1 MIPASNT
8 LLLAGAL
15 RKSGFFA
22 RLARGDNNA
31 AGLANPGAM
40 LARGK
45 DAASFLHS
53 QVTNDVEGLAP
64 GEGNFSAR
72 VNLQGQLL
80 HFFSLHR
87 LPGTSEAPAEFLL
100 ILERAAV
107 PQLIAAFEDFLFS
120 DDVTCTDVSNDYHFS
135 TLQGPDAER
144 ALEAAASTDA
154 SSQWEDFEAYAVRE
168 LKITDAAPCLVI
180 SRSLAGDAG
189 FLVAAPKRLGL
200 AAEQFENRVEQAA
213 RDVGF
218 EVLIEPELSQV
229 LEIMRIEAGQFRVG
243 PDTHERKCLLPETGL
258 EQHAVSY
265 TKGCYLGQE
274 VIARVR
280 TYGALPFGLRGL
292 VFECAQ
298 QGDWPQQA
306 ALLERLPESGAKLY
320 SVDGKKSIGQIVSRT
335 ISPVMEY
342 PIAFAYLDK
351 AHRTPGTQIDIRCKE
366 GDDGALAARV
376 TLLPFYNAPGRDE
389 RVAFLY
395 DRAIRVFAQGA
406 EEDAL
411 SILEDALKLDPG
423 FSDGYEAVGV
433 ILGRSERF
441 HEAID
446 IFKRLEEIAPEAP
459 MVNTNLSLYYMKIGD
474 KTSAENEAAKA
485 MQKSLAAGT
494 GTGISS
500 DEIDAQVQEQA
511 LSDAKRKLG
520 MFSQILEI
528 DPEDD
533 VALFGTG
540 NALSTLGEWGRAES
554 HYAKAC
560 EVDPK
565 NSAVY
570 LARGKALEAL
580 DRLADA
586 EAVYRDGMDVASRKG
601 DLMPLKEMEHR
612 MLLLSGANQSTG
624 GGPAT

>member
-1 MIPASNT
+1 MIPESNT
-8 LLLAGAL
+8 LELAGAV

-22 RLARGDNNA
+22 RLARGEA
-31 AGLANPGAM
+31 GACGLANPGAI

-53 QVTNDVEGLAP
+53 QVTNEVDALAA

-72 VNLQGQLL
+72 VNRQGQLL

-87 LPGTSEAPAEFLL
+87 LPAKAETPAAFLL
-100 ILERAAV
+100 ILEREAV
-107 PQLIAAFEDFLFS
+107 PQLLAAFDDFLFS
-120 DDVTCTDVSNDYHFS
+120 DDVSCTDVSDDYQFS
-135 TLQGPDAER
+135 TLQGPDARHAIE
-144 ALEAAASTDA
+144 EACKADGSVA
-154 SSQWEDFEAYAVRE
+154 WEGFESYGIRE
-168 LKITDAAPCLVI
+168 LEFAPDEPGLVI
-180 SRSLAGDAG
+180 SRSLTGDAG
-189 FLVAAPKRLGL
+189 YLIALPKNPAS
-200 AAEQFENRVEQAA
+200 AAERAEERLERAA
-213 RDVGF
+213 RQVGF
-218 EVLIEPELSQV
+218 EVLVEPELSLV
-229 LEIMRIEAGQFRVG
+229 LEIMRIEAGQVRVG
-243 PDTHERKCLLPETGL
+243 PDTRDRKCILPETGL

-298 QGDWPQQA
+298 QGDWSQQA
-306 ALLERLPESGAKLY
+306 ALLESLPDPGQALHASENE
-320 SVDGKKSIGQIVSRT
+320 KSIGQIVSRT
-335 ISPVMEY
+335 LSPVLGY

-351 AHRTPGTQIDIRCKE
+351 AHRTPGTEIDIQGKQ
-366 GDDGALAARV
+366 GPIAARV
-376 TLLPFYNAPGRDE
+376 TLLPFYHAPGRDE

-406 EEDAL
+406 EEQAL
-411 SILEDALKLDPG
+411 SILEDALQLDPG

-433 ILGRSERF
+433 ILGRSQRF

-446 IFKRLEEIAPEAP
+446 IFKRLEELAPEAP

-474 KTSAENEAAKA
+474 KISAENEAAKA
-485 MQKSLAAGT
+485 MQKSLALGT
-494 GTGISS
+494 GTGITS
-500 DEIDAQVQEQA
+500 DEIDAQVQQQA
-511 LSDAKRKLG
+511 LSDAKRKLS
-520 MFSQILEI
+520 MFSQVLEI
-528 DPEDD
+528 DPDD
-533 VALFGTG
+533 QVALFGSG
-540 NALSTLGEWGRAES
+540 NALSTLGEWERAES

-560 EVDPK
+560 EVDAK

-580 DRLADA
+580 NRPADA
-586 EAVYRDGMDVASRKG
+586 EAVYRDGMEVASRKG

-612 MLLLSGANQSTG
+612 VLLLSGASQSANG
-624 GGPAT
+624 GAAT